1 MDIHKNARTTPHS
14 RALIAHRIAAGDRR
28 GAVAQALGV
37 CDRTVRKWVARAAEG
52 ELALED
58 RSCRP
63 HHSPRAISSGLV
75 VEIERLRRRYRWTGA
90 QIAQAVGVSRATT
103 ARTLRQLGLARL
115 GPAEPVSPGRRYEWE
130 RPGQL
135 LHLDVKKLGRIGQVG
150 HRITGD
156 RRFRT
161 RGIGWEFVH
170 VCVDDCSRV
179 AYVEVLPDERSV
191 TVAGFLRRALTW
203 FGRRGVKVQR
213 ILTDNGSAYR
223 SRLLAAVCRARQ
235 LGQRFTRPYTPRTNG
250 KAERFIQTLLREW
263 AYGLAYPSSP
273 HRTAALARWIHHY
286 NWHRPHS
293 ALSGQPPIS
302 RVVVGEDDLLR
313 LHI

>member
-14 RALIAHRIAAGDRR
+14 RALMATRVAAGERPA
-28 GAVAQALGV
+28 AVARALGV

-52 ELALED
+52 ALALED

-63 HHSPRAISSGLV
+63 HHSPRAISTGLM
-75 VEIERLRRRYRWTGA
+75 VEMERLRRRWRWTGA
-90 QIAQAVGVSRATT
+90 QIAEATGVSRATA
-103 ARTLRQLGLARL
+103 ARTLRQLGLAHL
-115 GPAEPVSPGRRYEWE
+115 GPAEPVGAGRRYEWA

-135 LHLDVKKLGRIGQVG
+135 LHLDTKKLGRIGQLG

-156 RRFRT
+156 RRQRT

-170 VCVDDCSRV
+170 VCIDDCSRV
-179 AYVEVLPDERSV
+179 AYGEVLPDERSV

-203 FGRRGVKVQR
+203 FGRRGVTVQR
-213 ILTDNGSAYR
+213 LLTDNGSAYR
-223 SRLLAAVCRARQ
+223 SRLLAALCRARH

-263 AYGLAYPSSP
+263 AYGAAYPSSA
-273 HRTAALARWIHHY
+273 HRTAALERWLHYY
-286 NWHRPHS
+286 NWHRRHS
-293 ALSGQPPIS
+293 ALNGHPPIS
-302 RVVVGEDDLLR
+302 RVIAPDDLLR